1 MDKFLLNIVS
11 LKRNKFLK
19 KLILFILQFIDK
31 LPYAK
36 KLILGKMHEKRKK
49 FQEIAGN
56 LLGIPVTRFRR
67 DAEVGFYKL
76 FKYSQFSV
84 I

>member
-1 MDKFLLNIVS
+1 
-11 LKRNKFLK
+11 
-19 KLILFILQFIDK
+19 
-31 LPYAK
+31 
-36 KLILGKMHEKRKK
+36 MHEKRKK

-56 LLGIPVTRFRR
+56 LLGIPVSRFRR